1 MLSGERT
8 VEPHSRKI
16 SVIASEDRGVRFA
29 ESNVDIV

>member
-1 MLSGERT
+1 MVSGEPT
-8 VEPHSRKI
+8 VEPHGREI